1 MDIGAAGVDIFFVIS
16 GFIMVYISNKKE
28 SNGLVFIKNRFSR
41 VYPIY
46 LITLIPFIIILLVA
60 PHMVNSNQAPPS
72 IVKSLTLIPFF
83 SGSYVN
89 LVAWTLSFEFYFYII
104 FAVSLYL
111 TKKVVVASS
120 MIISAAFLIGIAFDI
135 KFIKSALVFE
145 FIIGMYMHELIYK
158 KKIEATLPISA
169 LISLVGFA
177 LLLSTHKMSM
187 NGDGERLFYYGI
199 PSAIIFLGF
208 LLCANSVKKQ
218 TALAFLGDA
227 SYSIYLTHILS
238 INAIYFLFKKA
249 NGVSEHYWM
258 MITSATL
265 LSMIVGAFT
274 YKFIEKPIIKL
285 TKSLLVKKT
294 SSANT

>member
-1 MDIGAAGVDIFFVIS
+1 M
-16 GFIMVYISNKKE
+16 
-28 SNGLVFIKNRFSR
+28 
-41 VYPIY
+41 
-46 LITLIPFIIILLVA
+46 
-60 PHMVNSNQAPPS
+60 
-72 IVKSLTLIPFF
+72 
-83 SGSYVN
+83 
-89 LVAWTLSFEFYFYII
+89 
-104 FAVSLYL
+104 
-111 TKKVVVASS
+111 VVASS